1 MLVFSILKTLTNPTP
16 YNPRINFFE
25 SAYEHI
31 TDLTYRSRRRGQL
44 AAGVGVRRGGE
55 HVCGGVGGAKNS

>member
-1 MLVFSILKTLTNPTP
+1 MILKTFIYATP

-44 AAGVGVRRGGE
+44 AARLGIGRGGE
-55 HVCGGVGGAKNS
+55 HVCGGVGGARNS